1 MMVVAFIVPQI
12 ALASWWNPF
21 SWFKKQTPQI
31 TSQAQTTEIYNQK
44 STTATSTSSEIDE
57 LKKEIGELKK
67 QQQSPTV
74 VQAKKN
80 EPIKT
85 QSVQATVEQLKTYTL
100 ANGAIVDINGNIIQ
114 AAPQKIETQ
123 PKEDD
128 KTIGINYFNLKKTC
142 IGLSDSQYSY
152 CVNYALNSEVQT
164 SKQIQTPVAQTQ
176 GGQQATQQQTA
187 QQALQAK
194 QEKLNAV
201 NKKIADLNAKYLE
214 DLKAVNTSAAGR
226 GITSAGLSPQ
236 ISALNRQYNLDY
248 AALQVEYQQI
258 QYSN

>member
-1 MMVVAFIVPQI
+1 MVAVAIVVPQI

-21 SWFKKQTPQI
+21 SWFKKQTPQL
-31 TSQAQTTEIYNQK
+31 TSHVQTTEIHNQK
-44 STTATSTSSEIDE
+44 STTATSTSSEIEE

-67 QQQSPTV
+67 QQQYPPV

-85 QSVQATVEQLKTYTL
+85 QSVQATVQHLKTYTL

-152 CVNYALNSEVQT
+152 CVSYALNSEVQT
-164 SKQIQTPVAQTQ
+164 SQQIQTSVAQAQ
-176 GGQQATQQQTA
+176 VQQATQQQTA

-214 DLKAVNTSAAGR
+214 DLKAINTSAAGR
-226 GITSAGLSPQ
+226 GITSAGLAPQ
-236 ISALNRQYNLDY
+236 ISALNRQYDLDY